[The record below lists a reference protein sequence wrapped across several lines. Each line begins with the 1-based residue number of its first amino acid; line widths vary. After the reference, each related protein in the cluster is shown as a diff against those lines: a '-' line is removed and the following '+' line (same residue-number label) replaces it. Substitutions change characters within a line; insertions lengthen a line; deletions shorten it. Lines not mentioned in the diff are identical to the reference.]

1 MFARAAMSRPRCA
14 VADDD
19 EHIRRRKLR
28 IERRAQRT
36 GRDAAAIAR
45 AIVRVDDDERQ
56 VGRDAT
62 AVEAVVE
69 NDDGGAEALR
79 QVCARKSV
87 CADDRRRDARKQ
99 QRFVAD
105 VVGAVTRQVHD
116 EGGRSAA
123 PAAIAPGEKRR
134 ALSRRLETL
143 REGDGERRL
152 AVAARGQSANDNRR

>member
-1 MFARAAMSRPRCA
+1 MIAEGNPRRDFGAGCLQQAEEFLWPRDAGESDDARALHRFGGFASGAKRAARIGLFARAAMSRPRSPSPI
-14 VADDD
+14 DDQ
-19 EHIRRRKLR
+19 HIRRRKLR
-28 IERRAQRT
+28 IERRAQRP

-45 AIVRVDDDERQ
+45 AIVRVDGDERQ

-105 VVGAVTRQVHD
+105 S
-116 EGGRSAA
+116 SA
-123 PAAIAPGEKRR
+123 P
-134 ALSRRLETL
+134 
-143 REGDGERRL
+143 
-152 AVAARGQSANDNRR
+152 